1 MKGSLAFRM
10 LGMFLLVTVA
20 VLIAQ
25 SCSSAKGCGCGSDI
39 NKVYRAP
46 KKYR

>member
-1 MKGSLAFRM
+1 MKGSLASRM
-10 LGMFLLVTVA
+10 LGIFLLA
-20 VLIAQ
+20 SSALLIAQ